1 VRTERANGEPPETWD
16 QDNPAHSWE
25 WHDNLSAT
33 PDGFVIDALDSG
45 FGRGLGFKG
54 LLEIKCPASKHQ
66 INGVARRH
74 NPDIRLHVED
84 DPYTLLQA
92 FQQLLVCTEAKH
104 IDIVYF
110 KRTGIPNAQ
119 TGAVE
124 THDYVWLARLY
135 RHQGHMDA
143 IRALIRDSIELFV
156 QAMHAT
162 KRVEED
168 TETEDETTEQ
178 RDNRR
183 ERQAAAW
190 AARVERNDDRL
201 PQRDDRRQNTL
212 PLGERKAILAA
223 LKAWTDEC
231 LRWRNGYEPQN
242 GYPWRSV
249 QELASRSMSFEGLC
263 HRFHVNSGR
272 AANHSGAPTQTV
284 NSSSSTT
291 ELGYAPIVPPPVQG
305 QPNLG
310 RPLEARDIWGTE
322 PIGMH

>member
-1 VRTERANGEPPETWD
+1 MA
-16 QDNPAHSWE
+16 A
-25 WHDNLSAT
+25 A
-33 PDGFVIDALDSG
+33 
-45 FGRGLGFKG
+45 LGFKG

-201 PQRDDRRQNTL
+201 PQRGRPAAEHAAARRAQGHPRRAQGVDGRVP
-212 PLGERKAILAA
+212 PLAQWL
-223 LKAWTDEC
+223 
-231 LRWRNGYEPQN
+231 
-242 GYPWRSV
+242 
-249 QELASRSMSFEGLC
+249 
-263 HRFHVNSGR
+263 R
-272 AANHSGAPTQTV
+272 AAEWLPVAIGAGAGEPKH
-284 NSSSSTT
+284 
-291 ELGYAPIVPPPVQG
+291 EL
-305 QPNLG
+305 
-310 RPLEARDIWGTE
+310 
-322 PIGMH
+322 